1 MAKELNER
9 RKRFIE
15 LFVEGATQ
23 AEAARQAGYKHPAS
37 QGSELRRELAS
48 EIDEAMKE
56 RITSFAPLALRT
68 LVDLA
73 SNSEQDSVKRQAASE
88 ILSRA
93 GYDASQKIEQTTID
107 GNQERTTE
115 ELQTEL
121 GKLLSRMPSPPQK
134 LVDLVGDNVPQAL
147 THTH

>member
-1 MAKELNER
+1 MDKVLNER
-9 RKRFIE
+9 RQKFIE

-37 QGSELRRELAS
+37 QGSELRRELSA

-56 RITSFAPLALRT
+56 RITSFAPLAFRV

-73 SNSEQDSVKRQAASE
+73 NNSEQDSVKRQAASE
-88 ILSRA
+88 ILSRG
-93 GYDASQKIEQTTID
+93 GYDASQKIEQTNIN

-115 ELQTEL
+115 ELQAEL
-121 GKLLSRMPSPPQK
+121 NKLMGRVEIGEGNIP
-134 LVDLVGDNVPQAL
+134 VTL